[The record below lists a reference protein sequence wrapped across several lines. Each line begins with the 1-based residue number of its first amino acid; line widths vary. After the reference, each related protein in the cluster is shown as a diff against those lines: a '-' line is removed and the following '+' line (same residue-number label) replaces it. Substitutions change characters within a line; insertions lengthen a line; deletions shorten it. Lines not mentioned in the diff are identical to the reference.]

1 MTVDTAAVPDNKK
14 NNLSITK
21 RDRRDVIRQVREIT
35 GLDENSINQTIEA
48 CKDGTGRY
56 SLEQVISLLFDD
68 SNLRNNLQRTAQPS
82 NNPSQQTSNVP
93 TNNPI
98 AAGPTYDRNN
108 DTITDDVIEISPE
121 IDNQQPTD
129 DELERALLLSRE
141 TMEQIIDESD
151 IAERK
156 SLDEPAGLKNVGNTC
171 WFNSV
176 VQALYTLPYFRQL
189 ILNFQYPTINRSLT
203 DSEQQAICFTEEL
216 RYLFALMLKSPR
228 RSINPDRAIK
238 KFKNTRKLCGVD
250 FSHEDCSEFAMHL
263 IDLIELAYETIGK
276 NLLNI
281 DNTTP
286 MSFINPVNTLVTGE
300 VVVERNEHISIRE
313 ALRQINIQM
322 IDSSNIYDG
331 LETLLLGSADE
342 SLCNQ
347 QAIVEQRWLT
357 RLPSVLFICLNRYHF
372 SHTTKQASKI
382 IAPFEFYPELYLDRY
397 MLINK
402 NVTSNKRN
410 IAKTLYAQLH
420 DLENTLN
427 SYLKYPCNDESFALA
442 NAIRVVYEFATGCR
456 LNPTLPKRTEST
468 SPDQTTP
475 NRVRQ
480 HTQVPIQPSHISP
493 EELQFIQN
501 ALPIWLTEVEAK
513 CANIREEIQ
522 RLKNELKQ
530 LYDEP
535 QLKQVRYTLHAV
547 CVHEGSATLGHFW
560 TYVYHNDRQKWYRYN
575 DNEVLVCE
583 TTWTD
588 VFDAG
593 IGGQRAQNNR
603 EEPRVPSAY
612 LLVYINAEQE
622 SLSNDIQYELP
633 VDLQRVLD
641 DDLVLLQQQIESIK
655 LEQLHSDLK
664 SICERIEK
672 QQPVHRALMIPFFAG
687 PNAPSDSEIVKPVL
701 DSTLRVLKTYAP
713 KILSIEVD
721 RLLQEIVEK
730 EIKTYLHTANI
741 ITSALPH
748 NDYRLQHVLSYLS
761 ANRVES
767 IYRQR
772 VMYDIIRLATFP
784 NDDIRLRIFKL
795 QAQIICN
802 DMQMSNDEVQE
813 YQKLLTDYKDFRS
826 VIAAFLA
833 GCQLM
838 NEDKFEDAITYFC
851 VACEYNLR
859 LSKQCTLPMR
869 AMDSCLL
876 FKARRLCFERW
887 NDVVI
892 NRFKTDPEYRLDT
905 MTHQFLPCLM
915 QLKLS
920 SEEDQA
926 YITEIQRIWC
936 LLLDKLEPTERS
948 LSLEEFLQRLLE
960 QPIGQHYHSVSINKH
975 QLVERYEEAV
985 RDLIHRYP
993 SFSGSTTD
1001 QQQQQSPNRSNR
1013 TPVLT
1018 APVPIP
1024 VVIPQQQQQQQENRL
1039 PENMPVIDP
1048 RGSSPMQQGDEEQ
1061 ESSLP
1066 PSSS

>member
-1 MTVDTAAVPDNKK
+1 MTVDTAAVSENKK

-68 SNLRNNLQRTAQPS
+68 SNLRNNLQRTAQATNSTSPPAS
-82 NNPSQQTSNVP
+82 NLPVNNPS
-93 TNNPI
+93 
-98 AAGPTYDRNN
+98 AAGPTYDRSN
-108 DTITDDVIEISPE
+108 DIITDDVIELSPE
-121 IDNQQPTD
+121 IDNQQPAD

-141 TMEQIIDESD
+141 TMEQMIDESD
-151 IAERK
+151 IAKRK

-171 WFNSV
+171 WFNSI
-176 VQALYTLPYFRQL
+176 VQSLYTLPYFRQL
-189 ILNFQYPTINRSLT
+189 ILNFQCPTINHSLT
-203 DSEQQAICFTEEL
+203 DSEQQALYFTEEL

-250 FSHEDCSEFAMHL
+250 FSHEDCSEFATHL
-263 IDLIELAYETIGK
+263 IDLVELAYETIGK

-281 DNTTP
+281 DNTA
-286 MSFINPVNTLVTGE
+286 SLNCINPVNTLVTGE
-300 VVVERNEHISIRE
+300 VNVERNEHIPIRE

-322 IDSSNIYDG
+322 IGSTNIYDG
-331 LETLLLGSADE
+331 LETLWLGSADE
-342 SLCNQ
+342 SLSSQ
-347 QAIVEQRWLT
+347 QTITEQRWLT
-357 RLPSVLFICLNRYHF
+357 RLPPVLFICLNRYRF
-372 SHTTKQASKI
+372 SQATKQTSKI

-397 MLINK
+397 MLVNK
-402 NVTSNKRN
+402 NIILNKRN
-410 IAKTLYAQLH
+410 IAKNLYAQLH
-420 DLENTLN
+420 DLESTLN

-456 LNPTLPKRTEST
+456 LNPTLPKRTDQVTLDQNTT
-468 SPDQTTP
+468 S
-475 NRVRQ
+475 RSRQ
-480 HTQVPIQPSHISP
+480 HSTVPIQPSHISS

-501 ALPIWLTEVEAK
+501 TLPTWLTEVEAK
-513 CANIREEIQ
+513 CAGIREEI
-522 RLKNELKQ
+522 RRVKSELKQ
-530 LYDEP
+530 LYDEA
-535 QLKQVRYTLHAV
+535 QLKQMRYTLHAV

-560 TYVYHNDRQKWYRYN
+560 TYVYHSDRQKWYRYN
-575 DNEVLVCE
+575 DNEVCE
-583 TTWTD
+583 TTWND

-593 IGGQRAQNNR
+593 IGGQRTQNDR
-603 EEPRVPSAY
+603 DEPRVPSAY
-612 LLVYINAEQE
+612 LLVYINADQKL
-622 SLSNDIQYELP
+622 LSNDIQFELP
-633 VDLQRVLD
+633 SDLQRVLD
-641 DDLVLLQQQIESIK
+641 DDLVLLQQQIESVH
-655 LEQLHSDLK
+655 LEQLQNELK
-664 SICERIEK
+664 TVCERIEK
-672 QQPVHRALMIPFFAG
+672 QQPIHRALAIPFFAG
-687 PNAPSDSEIVKPVL
+687 PNAPSDSEIIKPVL
-701 DSTLRVLKTYAP
+701 DSTLRILKAYAP
-713 KILSIEVD
+713 RILSVEVD
-721 RLLQEIVEK
+721 RLLQEIVDK
-730 EIKTYLHTANI
+730 EIKIYSHTANI

-748 NDYRLQHVLSYLS
+748 NDYRLQHVLSYFS
-761 ANRVES
+761 ANRVGT

-772 VMYDIIRLATFP
+772 AMYDIIRLTSIP
-784 NDDIRLRIFKL
+784 NDDTRLRIFKL
-795 QAQIICN
+795 QAQIVCN

-838 NEDKFEDAITYFC
+838 NEDKFEEAITYFC

-876 FKARRLCFERW
+876 FRARRLCFERW

-936 LLLDKLEPTERS
+936 LLLDKIEPTERT

-975 QLVERYEEAV
+975 QLVERYDEAV

-993 SFSGSTTD
+993 SFSGNTVE
-1001 QQQQQSPNRSNR
+1001 QQQSQSPNRSNR
-1013 TPVLT
+1013 ASVS
-1018 APVPIP
+1018 IP
-1024 VVIPQQQQQQQENRL
+1024 VVIHHHHQQQPQQQQHHNPT
-1039 PENMPVIDP
+1039 PETMPTIDP
-1048 RGSSPMQQGDEEQ
+1048 RGSSPMQQGDDEQ
-1061 ESSLP
+1061 DPPLP
-1066 PSSS
+1066 PSLS

>member
-1 MTVDTAAVPDNKK
+1 MTVDTAAVPENKK

-68 SNLRNNLQRTAQPS
+68 SNLRNNLQRSAQPS
-82 NNPSQQTSNVP
+82 NNSSSHPSNLPVNQPQ
-93 TNNPI
+93 
-98 AAGPTYDRNN
+98 AAGP

-121 IDNQQPTD
+121 IDNQQPAD

-141 TMEQIIDESD
+141 TMEQMIDESD

-176 VQALYTLPYFRQL
+176 VQTVYTLPYFRQL
-189 ILNFQYPTINRSLT
+189 ILNFQYPTINQTLT
-203 DSEQQAICFTEEL
+203 DSEQQAIGFTEEL

-250 FSHEDCSEFAMHL
+250 FSHEDCSEFATHL
-263 IDLIELAYETIGK
+263 IDLVELAYETLGK

-281 DNTTP
+281 DNTTAIN
-286 MSFINPVNTLVTGE
+286 FINPVNTLVTGE
-300 VVVERNEHISIRE
+300 VIVERNENISIQE

-331 LETLLLGSADE
+331 LETLWLGSADE
-342 SLCNQ
+342 SLSSQ
-347 QAIVEQRWLT
+347 QVITEQRWLT
-357 RLPSVLFICLNRYHF
+357 RLPPVLFICLNRYRF
-372 SHTTKQASKI
+372 SQTTKQASKI

-402 NVTSNKRN
+402 NLILSKRN
-410 IAKTLYAQLH
+410 IAKRLYAQLH

-442 NAIRVVYEFATGCR
+442 NAIRVVYEFATGRR
-456 LNPTLPKRTEST
+456 LNPTLPKRMDSN
-468 SPDQTTP
+468 PIDQTIT
-475 NRVRQ
+475 NRIRQ
-480 HTQVPIQPSHISP
+480 QPSVPIQPSHISP

-501 ALPIWLTEVEAK
+501 TLPTWLTEVEAK
-513 CANIREEIQ
+513 CANIREDIR

-530 LYDEP
+530 LYDES

-547 CVHEGSATLGHFW
+547 CVHEGSASLGHFW
-560 TYVYHNDRQKWYRYN
+560 TYVYHPDRQKWYRYN
-575 DNEVLVCE
+575 DNEVCE
-583 TTWTD
+583 TSWND

-593 IGGQRAQNNR
+593 IGGLRTQNDR

-612 LLVYINAEQE
+612 LLVYINADQKL
-622 SLSNDIQYELP
+622 LSNDIHYELP

-641 DDLVLLQQQIESIK
+641 DDLVLLQQQIENIK

-664 SICERIEK
+664 STCDRIEK
-672 QQPVHRALMIPFFAG
+672 QQPIHRALAIPFFAG
-687 PNAPSDSEIVKPVL
+687 QNAPSDSEIVKPVL
-701 DSTLRVLKTYAP
+701 DPTIRILKTYAP

-721 RLLQEIVEK
+721 RLLQEIVDK
-730 EIKTYLHTANI
+730 EIKTYFPTANI

-748 NDYRLQHVLSYLS
+748 NDYRLQHVLSYFS
-761 ANRVES
+761 ANRIDL

-772 VMYDIIRLATFP
+772 VMYDIIRLTSIP
-784 NDDIRLRIFKL
+784 NDDIRLKIFKL

-802 DMQMSNDEVQE
+802 SMQMSNDEVQE

-838 NEDKFEDAITYFC
+838 NEDKFEEAITYFC

-892 NRFKTDPEYRLDT
+892 NRFKTDPDYRLDT

-975 QLVERYEEAV
+975 QLVERYDEAV

-993 SFSGSTTD
+993 SFSSTNTD
-1001 QQQQQSPNRSNR
+1001 QQPQQQQSPNRSNR
-1013 TPVLT
+1013 AAVLT
-1018 APVPIP
+1018 APVSIP
-1024 VVIPQQQQQQQENRL
+1024 VVIQQANRSS
-1039 PENMPVIDP
+1039 ESMPVIDP
-1048 RGSSPMQQGDEEQ
+1048 RGSSPMQQGDDEQ
-1061 ESSLP
+1061 DSSVP

>member
-1 MTVDTAAVPDNKK
+1 MTVDTAAAPENKK

-68 SNLRNNLQRTAQPS
+68 SNLRNNLQRTAQAS
-82 NNPSQQTSNVP
+82 NNPSQPAANVP
-93 TNNPI
+93 VNNT
-98 AAGPTYDRNN
+98 AAASPPYDRNN
-108 DTITDDVIEISPE
+108 DTITDDVIELAPE
-121 IDNQQPTD
+121 IDNQQPAD
-129 DELERALLLSRE
+129 DELERAILLSRE
-141 TMEQIIDESD
+141 TMEQMIDESD
-151 IAERK
+151 IAERE
-156 SLDEPAGLKNVGNTC
+156 SLDEPAGLKNIGNTC

-176 VQALYTLPYFRQL
+176 IQTLYTLPYFRRL
-189 ILNFQYPTINRSLT
+189 IFNFQYPTINHSLT
-203 DSEQQAICFTEEL
+203 DSEQQALCLTEEL

-238 KFKNTRKLCGVD
+238 KFKNTRKLCGLD
-250 FSHEDCSEFAMHL
+250 FSHEDCSEFATHL
-263 IDLIELAYETIGK
+263 IDLVELAYETIGK
-276 NLLNI
+276 TSLNI
-281 DNTTP
+281 DNTSSMNFT
-286 MSFINPVNTLVTGE
+286 NPVNTLVTGE
-300 VVVERNEHISIRE
+300 VIVERNVNTSVRE

-322 IDSSNIYDG
+322 IDSSNLYDG
-331 LETLLLGSADE
+331 LEALWLGSADE
-342 SLCNQ
+342 SLSSQ
-347 QAIVEQRWLT
+347 QAIGEQRWLT
-357 RLPSVLFICLNRYHF
+357 RLPPVLFICLNRYRF

-397 MLINK
+397 MLANK
-402 NVTSNKRN
+402 NLILSKRN

-420 DLENTLN
+420 DLEKTLN

-456 LNPTLPKRTEST
+456 LNPTLPKRTDSI
-468 SPDQTTP
+468 SIDQNTT

-480 HTQVPIQPSHISP
+480 HPIVPVQPSHISP

-501 ALPIWLTEVEAK
+501 TLPTWLTEVEAK
-513 CANIREEIQ
+513 CANIREDIR

-535 QLKQVRYTLHAV
+535 QLKQTSYTLHAV

-560 TYVYHNDRQKWYRYN
+560 TYVYHTDRQKWYRYN
-575 DNEVLVCE
+575 DNEVCE
-583 TTWTD
+583 TSWAD

-593 IGGQRAQNNR
+593 IGGQRTQNDR

-612 LLVYINAEQE
+612 LLVYINADQKT
-622 SLSNDIQYELP
+622 LSNDIQHELP

-641 DDLVLLQQQIESIK
+641 DDLLLLQQQGESIK
-655 LEQLHSDLK
+655 LEQLHNDLK
-664 SICERIEK
+664 SKCERIEK
-672 QQPVHRALMIPFFAG
+672 QQPIHRVLTIPFFAG
-687 PNAPSDSEIVKPVL
+687 PNASSDSEIVKPVL
-701 DSTLRVLKTYAP
+701 DPTLRILKTYAP
-713 KILSIEVD
+713 KILSVDVD
-721 RLLQEIVEK
+721 RLLQEIVDK
-730 EIKTYLHTANI
+730 EIKTYSPTANI

-748 NDYRLQHVLSYLS
+748 NDLRLQHILSYFS
-761 ANRVES
+761 ANRVEL

-772 VMYDIIRLATFP
+772 AIYDIIRLTSIP
-784 NDDIRLRIFKL
+784 NDDIRLKIFKL

-802 DMQMSNDEVQE
+802 EMQMSNDDVQT

-838 NEDKFEDAITYFC
+838 NEDKFEEAITYFC

-892 NRFKTDPEYRLDT
+892 NRFKTDPDYRLDT

-936 LLLDKLEPTERS
+936 LLLDKIEPTERT

-975 QLVERYEEAV
+975 QLVERYDEAV
-985 RDLIHRYP
+985 KDLIHRYP
-993 SFSGSTTD
+993 SFSGNTNE
-1001 QQQQQSPNRSNR
+1001 QPQSPNRSNR
-1013 TPVLT
+1013 TSVLT
-1018 APVPIP
+1018 APVSIP
-1024 VVIPQQQQQQQENRL
+1024 VVIQQQQHSE
-1039 PENMPVIDP
+1039 PSSESMPITNL
-1048 RGSSPMQQGDEEQ
+1048 RGSSPMQQDDDEQ
-1061 ESSLP
+1061 DSSLP
-1066 PSSS
+1066 TSPS

>member
-68 SNLRNNLQRTAQPS
+68 SHIRNNLQRAAQPT
-82 NNPSQQTSNVP
+82 NNPSQPTSNVP
-93 TNNPI
+93 VNNQI

-108 DTITDDVIEISPE
+108 ETITDDVIELSPE
-121 IDNQQPTD
+121 IENQQPTD

-156 SLDEPAGLKNVGNTC
+156 NLDEPAGLKNVGNTC

-176 VQALYTLPYFRQL
+176 VQALYTLPYFRRL
-189 ILNFQYPTINRSLT
+189 ILNFQYPTINRSLA

-228 RSINPDRAIK
+228 RSVNPDRAIK

-250 FSHEDCSEFAMHL
+250 FSHEDCSEFAAHL
-263 IDLIELAYETIGK
+263 IDLVELAYETIGK

-281 DNTTP
+281 DNAT
-286 MSFINPVNTLVTGE
+286 SINFINPVNTIVSGE
-300 VVVERNEHISIRE
+300 VIVERNENISIQE

-342 SLCNQ
+342 SLSNQ
-347 QAIVEQRWLT
+347 QSIVEQRWLT
-357 RLPSVLFICLNRYHF
+357 RLPPVLFICLNRYHF
-372 SHTTKQASKI
+372 SQATKQASKI

-402 NVTSNKRN
+402 NLTLNKRN

-420 DLENTLN
+420 ELENTLN

-456 LNPTLPKRTEST
+456 LNPTPPKRIDTISV
-468 SPDQTTP
+468 DQTTA

-480 HTQVPIQPSHISP
+480 HPPVPIQPSHISP

-501 ALPIWLTEVEAK
+501 SLPVWLTEVEAK

-530 LYDEP
+530 LYDEA

-547 CVHEGSATLGHFW
+547 CVHEGSANLGHFW

-575 DNEVLVCE
+575 DNEVCE
-583 TTWTD
+583 TTWED
-588 VFDAG
+588 VLDAG
-593 IGGQRAQNNR
+593 IGGQRTQNNR
-603 EEPRVPSAY
+603 DEPRVPSAY
-612 LLVYINAEQE
+612 LLVYINADQK
-622 SLSNDIQYELP
+622 SSSDDVHYELP

-664 SICERIEK
+664 SICDRIDK
-672 QQPVHRALMIPFFAG
+672 QQTVHRVLTIPFFAG
-687 PNAPSDSEIVKPVL
+687 PNAPSDSEIVKPVV
-701 DSTLRVLKTYAP
+701 DSTLRILKAYAS
-713 KILSIEVD
+713 KILSAEVD

-730 EIKTYLHTANI
+730 EIKTYLHTANM

-748 NDYRLQHVLSYLS
+748 NDYRLQHILSFLS
-761 ANRVES
+761 VNRVDS

-772 VMYDIIRLATFP
+772 VMYDIIRLTTFP

-802 DMQMSNDEVQE
+802 EMQMTNDEVQE
-813 YQKLLTDYKDFRS
+813 YQKLLVDYKDFRS

-892 NRFKTDPEYRLDT
+892 NRFKTDPDYRLDT

-926 YITEIQRIWC
+926 YISEIQRVWC

-975 QLVERYEEAV
+975 QLVERYDEAV

-993 SFSGSTTD
+993 SFSGNTTD
-1001 QQQQQSPNRSNR
+1001 QQQQSPNRTNR
-1013 TPVLT
+1013 TSVLT
-1018 APVPIP
+1018 APVQIP
-1024 VVIPQQQQQQQENRL
+1024 VVIQQSNRL
-1039 PENMPVIDP
+1039 PENMPAIDP
-1048 RGSSPMQQGDEEQ
+1048 RGSSPMQQGDDEQ
-1061 ESSLP
+1061 ESPLP
-1066 PSSS
+1066 PTSS

>member
-1 MTVDTAAVPDNKK
+1 MTVDTAAVPENKK

-68 SNLRNNLQRTAQPS
+68 SNLRNNLQRSAQPS
-82 NNPSQQTSNVP
+82 NNSSSHPSNLPVNQPQ
-93 TNNPI
+93 
-98 AAGPTYDRNN
+98 AAGP

-121 IDNQQPTD
+121 IDNQQPAD

-141 TMEQIIDESD
+141 TMEQMIDESD

-176 VQALYTLPYFRQL
+176 VQTVYTLPYFRQL
-189 ILNFQYPTINRSLT
+189 ILNFQYPTINQTLT
-203 DSEQQAICFTEEL
+203 DSEQQAIGFTEEL

-250 FSHEDCSEFAMHL
+250 FSHEDCSEFATHL
-263 IDLIELAYETIGK
+263 IDLVELAYETLGK

-281 DNTTP
+281 DNTTAIN
-286 MSFINPVNTLVTGE
+286 FINPVNTLVTGE
-300 VVVERNEHISIRE
+300 VIVERNENISIQE

-331 LETLLLGSADE
+331 LETLWLGSADE
-342 SLCNQ
+342 SLSSQ
-347 QAIVEQRWLT
+347 QVITEQRWLT
-357 RLPSVLFICLNRYHF
+357 RLPPVLFICLNRYRF
-372 SHTTKQASKI
+372 SQTTKQASKI

-402 NVTSNKRN
+402 NLILSKRN
-410 IAKTLYAQLH
+410 IAKRLYAQLH

-442 NAIRVVYEFATGCR
+442 NAIRVVYEFATGRR
-456 LNPTLPKRTEST
+456 LNPTLPKRMDSN
-468 SPDQTTP
+468 PIDQTIT
-475 NRVRQ
+475 NRIRQ
-480 HTQVPIQPSHISP
+480 QPSVPIQPSHISP

-501 ALPIWLTEVEAK
+501 TLPTWLTEVEAK
-513 CANIREEIQ
+513 CANIREDIR

-530 LYDEP
+530 LYDES

-547 CVHEGSATLGHFW
+547 CVHEGSASLGHFW
-560 TYVYHNDRQKWYRYN
+560 TYVYHPDRQKWYRYN
-575 DNEVLVCE
+575 DNEVCE
-583 TTWTD
+583 TSWND

-593 IGGQRAQNNR
+593 IGGLRTQNDR

-612 LLVYINAEQE
+612 LLVYINADQKL
-622 SLSNDIQYELP
+622 LSNDIHYELP

-641 DDLVLLQQQIESIK
+641 DDLVLLQQQIENIK

-664 SICERIEK
+664 STCDRIEK
-672 QQPVHRALMIPFFAG
+672 QQPIHRALAIPFFAG
-687 PNAPSDSEIVKPVL
+687 QNAPSDSEIVKPVL
-701 DSTLRVLKTYAP
+701 DPTIRILKTYAP

-721 RLLQEIVEK
+721 RLLQEIVDK
-730 EIKTYLHTANI
+730 EIKTYFPTANI

-748 NDYRLQHVLSYLS
+748 NDYRLQHVLSYFS
-761 ANRVES
+761 ANRIDL

-772 VMYDIIRLATFP
+772 VMYDIIRLTSIP
-784 NDDIRLRIFKL
+784 NDDIRLKIFKL

-802 DMQMSNDEVQE
+802 SMQMSNAEVLE

-838 NEDKFEDAITYFC
+838 NEDKFEEAITYFC

-892 NRFKTDPEYRLDT
+892 NRFKTDPDYRLDT

-975 QLVERYEEAV
+975 QLVERYDEAV

-993 SFSGSTTD
+993 SFSSTNTD
-1001 QQQQQSPNRSNR
+1001 QQPQQQQSPNRSNR
-1013 TPVLT
+1013 AAVLT
-1018 APVPIP
+1018 APVSIP
-1024 VVIPQQQQQQQENRL
+1024 VVIQQANRSS
-1039 PENMPVIDP
+1039 ESMPVIDP
-1048 RGSSPMQQGDEEQ
+1048 RGSSPMQQGDDEQ
-1061 ESSLP
+1061 DSSVP